1 LKILNVIE
9 NIDEMT
15 GGGATERTRQ
25 LSFHLSNLG
34 HDVTVL
40 ATNYNLSASN
50 IASLGAAKLIA
61 IPCLIKRFYVPLP
74 LFWTINKAVKN
85 ADIVHLVSHWTIINV
100 IVYVLLRIHKKP
112 YVITPLG
119 ALPIFGRSS
128 LLKRLYNF
136 AVGIAIVRKADIC
149 VVATR
154 DELPA
159 LSSYGVDESSVVHI
173 PNGINEYDYF
183 IKGDSSISEEVG
195 VLVKSPFI
203 LFIGRLNHIK
213 GPDLLL
219 KAFCMVKDSF
229 PDIHLVY
236 IGPDEGML
244 SSLQKTASEFS
255 LIERT
260 HFLGWVSREQ
270 KAVIL
275 HNSLLLAIPSRQ
287 DAMSIVVLESGISG
301 KPVVITDQCGFD
313 EVAQIGGGLVVP
325 ATIDGIALGLKELLG
340 DESDLSSMGL
350 NLQKLVKNDFLW
362 LSSAKQYSFI
372 FDQVIKRNMK

>member
-40 ATNYNLSASN
+40 TTNYNLSASN

-85 ADIVHLVSHWTIINV
+85 ADIAHLVSHWTIINV
-100 IVYVLLRIHKKP
+100 IVYLFLRIHKKP
-112 YVITPLG
+112 YVISPLG

-136 AVGIAIVRKADIC
+136 VVGIAIVRKADIC

-154 DELPA
+154 DELPV
-159 LSSYGVDESSVVHI
+159 LSSYGVDESSVAHI

-270 KAVIL
+270 KAAIL

-313 EVAQIGGGLVVP
+313 EVAQVGGGLVVP

-362 LSSAKQYSFI
+362 SSSAKQYSFI
-372 FDQVIKRNMK
+372 FNQVIKRNM

>member
-1 LKILNVIE
+1 MKILNVIE

-40 ATNYNLSASN
+40 TTNYNLSASN

-85 ADIVHLVSHWTIINV
+85 ADIAHLVSHWTIINV
-100 IVYVLLRIHKKP
+100 IVYLFLRIHKKP
-112 YVITPLG
+112 YVISPLG

-136 AVGIAIVRKADIC
+136 VVGIAIVRKADIC

-159 LSSYGVDESSVVHI
+159 LSSYGVDESSVAHI

-270 KAVIL
+270 KAAIL

-313 EVAQIGGGLVVP
+313 EVAQVGGGLVVP

-362 LSSAKQYSFI
+362 SSSAKQYSFI
-372 FDQVIKRNMK
+372 FDQVIKRNM